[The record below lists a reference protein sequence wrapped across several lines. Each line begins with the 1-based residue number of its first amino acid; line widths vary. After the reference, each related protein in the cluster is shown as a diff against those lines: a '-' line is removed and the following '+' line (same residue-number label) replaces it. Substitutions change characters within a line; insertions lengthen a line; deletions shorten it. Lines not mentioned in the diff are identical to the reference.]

1 MCCVQTLHLAMN
13 EISDTGLSSF
23 AEAVSKGALTCISFI
38 DLDNNEATMAGK
50 KAVSYTHLTL
60 PTTPYV

>member
-23 AEAVSKGALTCISFI
+23 AEAVSKGALPKLETVKLYGNPGN
-38 DLDNNEATMAGK
+38 DAPVREALQERK
-50 KAVSYTHLTL
+50 K
-60 PTTPYV
+60 